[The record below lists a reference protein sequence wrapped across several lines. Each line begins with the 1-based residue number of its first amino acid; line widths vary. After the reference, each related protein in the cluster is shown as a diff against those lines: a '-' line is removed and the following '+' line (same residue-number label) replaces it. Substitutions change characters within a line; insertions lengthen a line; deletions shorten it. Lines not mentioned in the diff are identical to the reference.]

1 MILDRSVE
9 VLPDADALADVA
21 AARFAAAAEAAIQ
34 AHGEFIVALSGG
46 ETPRRTLQRLA
57 REPFRSGVSWSQVQ
71 VLWGDERCVPP
82 DQAASNYRMAREALL
97 DRVSIPAANI
107 HRIRGEDDPQK
118 TAARYE
124 GTIRNLLHTPAG
136 PPQAVAGARIDLF
149 LLGVGEDGHTASLF
163 PESVALREPTR
174 WVMAEYVAALSMWRI
189 TQTLLVINAAA
200 EVLFLVSGE
209 RKAAIVRRV
218 LEGSSGPPGSGAEMP
233 VQAIAP
239 SRGRVQWLVDAA
251 AAAALGQ
258 V

>member
-1 MILDRSVE
+1 VILHHSVE

-21 AARFAAAAEAAIQ
+21 AARFVAAAAAAIQ
-34 AHGEFIVALSGG
+34 ARGKFIVALSGG

-57 REPFRSGVSWSQVQ
+57 GEPFRSGVSWSQVQ

-82 DQAASNYRMAREALL
+82 DQSASNYRMAREALL
-97 DRVSIPAANI
+97 DRVSIPAANV

-118 TAARYE
+118 AAALYE
-124 GTIRNLLHTPAG
+124 GTIRTLLCTPAG
-136 PPQAVAGARIDLF
+136 PPQTAAGARIDLF

-189 TQTLLVINAAA
+189 TQTLPVINAAA
-200 EVLFLVSGE
+200 EVLFLVSGD
-209 RKAAIVRRV
+209 RKAAIVHRV
-218 LEGSSGPPGSGAEMP
+218 LEGPPGPPEAMDQLP

-239 SRGRVQWLVDAA
+239 FRGRVHWLVDAA